1 MRETASLTSANT
13 ITGLTVLWVGNP
25 RYTQPLNDTEDKKWQ
40 YLTALGV
47 KMIVLGFATGL
58 RPRDFTQHARFILL
72 PELPTSILRYVEM
85 FTLAPLMMLWL
96 VIRRDVRIIVATSP
110 FEGALAAWVKR
121 TARLFGRRVALV
133 VESHGDFE
141 VAVLEQRKVAFMR
154 AYRWAMGKA
163 ARYGLRHADVLRGVS
178 KSTREQLMR
187 WAAGKR
193 VHQFMAWTDASAFRD
208 RPRAIP
214 VAEARDIVYAGVLI
228 PRKEVHTLL
237 TAFASIVDEIPDAHL
252 WLVGKPENAA
262 YTAELHTQT
271 AALGL
276 QTRVTFVGRVTQAEL
291 GGYMA
296 RGRAL
301 VLPSLSEGLPRVV
314 IEAMFSGLVVIASRV
329 SGIPEVIEDGVT
341 GYLITPKDPQG
352 LANTLRRMY
361 ANPEVAAMTS
371 RARTVAESVFS
382 EQAFLEGYR
391 QLLGAALET
400 THRKEP

>member
-1 MRETASLTSANT
+1 M
-13 ITGLTVLWVGNP
+13 
-25 RYTQPLNDTEDKKWQ
+25 
-40 YLTALGV
+40 TALGV
-47 KMIVLGFATGL
+47 NMIVLGFAAGL

-72 PELPTSILRYVEM
+72 PELPTSILRYIEM
-85 FTLAPLMMLWL
+85 FTLAPLIMLWL
-96 VIRRDVRIIVATSP
+96 VIRHDVRGIVATSP

-121 TARLFGRRVALV
+121 TARLFGKRVALV

-141 VAVLEQRKVAFMR
+141 VGVLEQRKIALMS
-154 AYRWAMGKA
+154 AYRWAMSKA

-178 KSTREQLMR
+178 KSTREQLGR
-187 WAAGKR
+187 WTTGKPI
-193 VHQFMAWTDASAFRD
+193 HQFMAWTDASAFRD
-208 RPRAIP
+208 RPRAVP

-237 TAFASIVDEIPDAHL
+237 TAFASIAGEVPDAHL

-262 YTAELHTQT
+262 YASELHSQT
-271 AALGL
+271 EALGL
-276 QTRVTFVGRVTQAEL
+276 QSRVTFVGKVSQAEL

-329 SGIPEVIEDGVT
+329 SGIPEVIEDGIT
-341 GYLITPKDPQG
+341 GYLITPKDVAG
-352 LANTLRRMY
+352 LADTLRRMY
-361 ANPEVAAMTS
+361 ADAEIAAMTT

-391 QLLGAALET
+391 QLLSAALNVAEG
-400 THRKEP
+400 KEQ